1 MLRHWQSG
9 NADQT
14 QLLCCAGEC
23 LCYSTDHDSG
33 DGYDH
38 DHDHDSDD
46 DSDEH
51 SDDDDDDKPPLIPHW
66 QFFFPV
72 LAFLGKGSSFLLV
85 TIIQI
90 VI

>member
-1 MLRHWQSG
+1 MILVILVMIM
-9 NADQT
+9 D
-14 QLLCCAGEC
+14 
-23 LCYSTDHDSG
+23 
-33 DGYDH
+33 YDH
-38 DHDHDSDD
+38 DHDRG
-46 DSDEH
+46 
-51 SDDDDDDKPPLIPHW
+51 DDDDDDKPPLIPHW